1 MRVQND
7 PQAAESQGPKKSF
20 ADELKKLG
28 KPKRQ
33 PPNSKKAAPSEGK
46 AATGARKPAAGKPG
60 TPAPL
65 GGKALPQNAALA
77 GEAKHLLVQGAQVK
91 FDASLVRGQK
101 ATAHFESSL
110 VAKRAEG
117 EVHRPEIKRVASEI
131 ARLLVEPAATQPQ
144 PPIPVAADA
153 TLTPQQLANIQAAP
167 PPTPPA
173 RVEALAGQIEKLIE
187 HAELISRAEGPAL
200 SLGLSE
206 GSAARIEVVRTGKGE
221 VALRLDA
228 RSGSERRALS
238 AQVGA
243 IRTALA
249 SRGLKVRELR
259 VC

>member
-7 PQAAESQGPKKSF
+7 PHTAEAQGTKKSF
-20 ADELKKLG
+20 ADELKKLDG
-28 KPKRQ
+28 KPKRA
-33 PPNSKKAAPSEGK
+33 PDAKKAAQS
-46 AATGARKPAAGKPG
+46 AAKPAAAAGKTG
-60 TPAPL
+60 TPAASPSL
-65 GGKALPQNAALA
+65 RGKPLPQKAALA
-77 GEAKHLLVQGAQVK
+77 GDAKQVLLQGAQTK
-91 FDASLVRGQK
+91 FDASLARGEK
-101 ATAHFESSL
+101 ATVHFESSL

-131 ARLLVEPAATQPQ
+131 ARMLIEPAPRQAEPKL
-144 PPIPVAADA
+144 PVAADA
-153 TLTPQQLANIQAAP
+153 TLTPQQLANIQAP
-167 PPTPPA
+167 PPPPPPA

-228 RSGSERRALS
+228 RGGSERRALS

-243 IRTALA
+243 IRSALE
-249 SRGLKVRELR
+249 SRGLKVRDLR